1 MVCRYA
7 LVERQTQSFSP
18 AASLVLGPGVP
29 VTSIQKPAGGFSFAP
44 KRKLAEIEKRTA
56 ILSELPSGYG
66 GESGICDVAQR
77 LVL

>member
-44 KRKLAEIEKRTA
+44 KRKLAEIEKGRQFYQRDIHIA
-56 ILSELPSGYG
+56 YEV
-66 GESGICDVAQR
+66 GIEF
-77 LVL
+77 